1 MPPNTMHKAIV
12 IAFLRSA
19 FPVLRPYFWIS
30 LMALILAVEQTSA
43 ADSSTPSAP
52 SASSTSGAV
61 VGTSIEFN
69 AGGNSDRYRVSGWS
83 QTEKEFTWSEGKS
96 AQLALKIPS
105 DPGALTLVIK
115 LGALISRPAVPYQTV
130 EVFANGQKIA
140 DWAVADTAD
149 FSARIPEEIA
159 KKGDILNIELRVPNA
174 TSPKALGLGDDSRI
188 LGVRVYSVEL
198 KRP

>member
-1 MPPNTMHKAIV
+1 
-12 IAFLRSA
+12 
-19 FPVLRPYFWIS
+19 
-30 LMALILAVEQTSA
+30 MALILAVEQTSA

-61 VGTSIEFN
+61 VRTSIEFN

-149 FSARIPEEIA
+149 FSARIPEEIT